1 MPIIQWIDRTK
12 ISGNDRFS
20 LKPYTFTPAIFTEK
34 FRRSIKAWGYHG
46 FLPKNTTSSTAQNAI
61 KKQGDKMRN
70 YHQELEAVLTT
81 FRESGPRLKGIILP
95 IGSQGFIRVDIVTCV
110 LFIIQD
116 MQEGDQLCGRYG
128 PHGPSIHRHSR
139 SCNVS
144 FQDLENWKTKCFIV
158 ILPLSFLWRILLQLK
173 SHFLYFCLFFTK
185 ILKCGDSA
193 KAHKCILCSFRGT
206 TVIQRLFA

>member
-1 MPIIQWIDRTK
+1 
-12 ISGNDRFS
+12 
-20 LKPYTFTPAIFTEK
+20 
-34 FRRSIKAWGYHG
+34 
-46 FLPKNTTSSTAQNAI
+46 
-61 KKQGDKMRN
+61 MRN

-144 FQDLENWKTKCFIV
+144 FQDLGNWKTKCTYLVASEMHQISQSDQATRTQWSQHQVNNAFNGIV
-158 ILPLSFLWRILLQLK
+158 FADPVRGFERQVQQLILDRNIRVLAFWNNDMLQVGKAIKKNEPLFL
-173 SHFLYFCLFFTK
+173 
-185 ILKCGDSA
+185 
-193 KAHKCILCSFRGT
+193 
-206 TVIQRLFA
+206 